1 MLSVMYS
8 RRDVLGDDFLMS
20 IERKN
25 QIGTLSIPDIKDGAN
40 HDYLE
45 RFLESLK

>member
-25 QIGTLSIPDIKDGAN
+25 QIGILSIPDIKDGVN
-40 HDYLE
+40 PDCLG
-45 RFLESLK
+45 RFLGNLK